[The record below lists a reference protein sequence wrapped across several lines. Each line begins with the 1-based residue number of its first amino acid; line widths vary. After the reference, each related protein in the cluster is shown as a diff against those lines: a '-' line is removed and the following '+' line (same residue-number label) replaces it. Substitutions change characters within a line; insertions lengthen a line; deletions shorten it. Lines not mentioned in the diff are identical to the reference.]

1 MAFTEIR
8 TYQIFEGKMEEWV
21 EVMTTLIVPFQTE
34 LGMKITGLWRSE
46 DDREFVWTRDFD
58 SEEVRVAQYE
68 AVYGSDR
75 WKKVIAPR
83 VKACINLETMKVVR
97 GVRV

>member
-8 TYQIFEGKMEEWV
+8 TYQIFDGKMDEWV

-46 DDREFVWTRDFD
+46 DDVEFVWTREFE
-58 SEEVRVAQYE
+58 SEAVREAQYA
-68 AVYGSDR
+68 AVYGSDH
-75 WKKVIAPR
+75 WKEVIAPR
-83 VKACINLETMKVVR
+83 VKACIDLETMKVVR